1 MIDAPFGLWTKMRK
15 GRPLALVFW
24 STICASQLVH
34 AAPPVPPAVAGKID
48 RTISRVS
55 EPEGE
60 LALLQGRSKVLTFRR
75 PVVRVSIA
83 DPSIVEFV
91 AYGEEEAE
99 FIGNSFG
106 TTSVSIWT
114 GEGEDIQILSF
125 LVTVEADQAPT
136 SRRNLELKKLE
147 RQVNL
152 VFPNSTVRLYPMADK
167 VIVKGQARDAEEA
180 NAILAVLRRGG
191 SQGGG
196 GVGGG
201 GAGSVTS
208 DATVARTPDDQR
220 THDDPQQTRFDNEQI
235 INLLRVPG
243 EQQVMLKVKIAELKR
258 ATARDIGANVDAQF
272 KDFIW
277 GSALAG
283 TPNTYISGT
292 FDKNRFNVFLDALES
307 QKVAKILAQP
317 TLTTLSGRTANFL
330 SGGEFAV
337 PTVVGVSGAQAAST
351 TFRGYGTML
360 NFTPTV
366 LDKDRIRL
374 QVNPQFSTLNPA
386 TSVNGIFGL
395 DTRSASTVVELREGQ
410 VLAIAGLTQSQHTG
424 GKARIPFIGEWPVV
438 GSLFNRRTTSAD
450 EVELLVIVS
459 PEIVHAMEPNQ
470 APSILPGMEVT
481 EPTDFDYYVRNR
493 IEGRPGH
500 HHRTTV
506 FDNYRDRLLHPQL
519 YFNSFENSANY
530 FMTGKIGFSQ

>member
-1 MIDAPFGLWTKMRK
+1 MNTMNRKQWTSVGTEGLAVLVLCGAVTA
-15 GRPLALVFW
+15 GRSGF
-24 STICASQLVH
+24 
-34 AAPPVPPAVAGKID
+34 AAPPVAPAVANKID
-48 RTISRVS
+48 KVIQRVT

-60 LALLQGRSKVLTFRR
+60 LTILHGRSKVLTFRR
-75 PVVRVSIA
+75 PVARVSIS
-83 DPSIVEFV
+83 DPEVAEFV
-91 AYGEEEAE
+91 AYREEEAE
-99 FIGNSFG
+99 FIGKRVG
-106 TTSVSIWT
+106 TTTVSIWT
-114 GEGEDIQILSF
+114 GVGDDVQILSF
-125 LVTVEADQAPT
+125 LLTVEPDQAPT
-136 SRRNLELKKLE
+136 SRRNLELKRLE

-152 VFPNSTVRLYPMADK
+152 LFPNSTVRLYPMADK

-180 NAILAVLRRGG
+180 NNILAVLRRGG
-191 SQGGG
+191 NQGNGAGGG
-196 GVGGG
+196 GG
-201 GAGSVTS
+201 GSVTA
-208 DATVARTPDDQR
+208 DAAVARTSDSNLPTQ
-220 THDDPQQTRFDNEQI
+220 FDNEQI
-235 INLLRVPG
+235 IDLLRVPG

-258 ATARDIGANVDAQF
+258 SAGRNIGAKFDVEF
-272 KDFIW
+272 KDFVW

-283 TPNTYISGT
+283 VPNAFISGT
-292 FDKNRFNVFLDALES
+292 FDEGRFNVFLEALES

-317 TLTTLSGRTANFL
+317 TLTTLSGKTANFI

-337 PTVVGVSGAQAAST
+337 PTVVGVGGAQAAT
-351 TFRGYGTML
+351 TQFHGYGTLL

-374 QVNPQFSTLNPA
+374 QVNPQFSTLNSA

-395 DTRSASTVVELREGQ
+395 DTRSAQTTVELREGQ
-410 VLAIAGLTQSQHTG
+410 VLAIAGLTQSQQAA
-424 GKARIPFIGEWPVV
+424 GKSRLPFLGDIPVIG
-438 GSLFNRRTTSAD
+438 SAFNRRTTQSD

-459 PEIVHAMEPNQ
+459 PEIVHPMEANQ

-481 EPTDFDYYVRNR
+481 EPTDFDFYVRNR

-506 FDNYRDRLLHPQL
+506 YDNYRDQLLHPQL